1 MGKEVADVPPGVEVK
16 QARSVLSTHR
26 LLDAASELIVEVGYE
41 RASLAAIAAR
51 AGYSHG
57 LVIQRFGSK
66 ENMLFALVDRMTSG
80 DLDYAE
86 EGLFADEEILA
97 AFDIV
102 IDAWRRSAQ
111 SMRALYVL
119 MFTSLTALPSL
130 RDRMAALHRDLR
142 HRICE
147 AVRRG
152 VERGE
157 LVAAVDAEEIAR
169 AVVGSLRG
177 CAYQWVL
184 DPDEFDFELAI
195 SEERRAMAARLAPLC
210 VADRQHTARPRRRA
224 AGPN

>member
-1 MGKEVADVPPGVEVK
+1 MDKGVPGVPPGVEVK

-41 RASLAAIAAR
+41 RASLASIAKR
-51 AGYSHG
+51 AGYTHG

-66 ENMLFALVDRMTSG
+66 ENMLFALVDRMTKG
-80 DLDYAE
+80 NPGDYA
-86 EGLFADEEILA
+86 GAGADLSAEEEILA
-97 AFDIV
+97 AFDVV
-102 IDAWRRSAQ
+102 IERWRRSAR

-119 MFTSLTALPSL
+119 MFTSLTALPAL
-130 RDRMAALHRDLR
+130 RDRMAALHRDFR
-142 HRICE
+142 GRISE
-147 AVRRG
+147 IVRSG

-157 LVAAVDAEEIAR
+157 LVAATDAEEIAR

-195 SEERRAMAARLAPLC
+195 SEERRAMAARLGTLR
-210 VADRQHTARPRRRA
+210 VTASSLGA
-224 AGPN
+224 EGA